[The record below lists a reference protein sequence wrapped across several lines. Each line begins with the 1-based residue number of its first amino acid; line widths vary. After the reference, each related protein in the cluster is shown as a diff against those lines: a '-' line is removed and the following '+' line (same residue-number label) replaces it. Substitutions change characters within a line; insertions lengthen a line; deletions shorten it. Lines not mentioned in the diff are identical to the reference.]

1 LLAVSAGALLWGT
14 NGVIVHAVGHRSG
27 LSAQAIG
34 CYRLLF
40 ASGVLM
46 LAYTRSSLALWRRSS
61 ARQRWSLLASGVGLG
76 GYQALYFASIGN
88 VGVSV
93 STLVSIGVAPLAI
106 TVATAVSRRQL
117 PSRRSVLI
125 LVLGLAGLALVSAG
139 TGTASGPHPLLGVVE
154 AIGSGLGYAA
164 STVVNRRLADT
175 APPLTLTTV
184 ACVVGAATLV
194 PFAAGTGLG
203 FAFDTATISGLGYMG
218 VMATAV
224 AYGLFFHGLR
234 STTSDVA
241 SVLTLLEPL
250 AATTLA
256 VALLHEQLT
265 PRMVLGG
272 GLMLAAI
279 AALYLRRGDPV
290 ADPERA
296 PATIVA

>member
-1 LLAVSAGALLWGT
+1 
-14 NGVIVHAVGHRSG
+14 
-27 LSAQAIG
+27 
-34 CYRLLF
+34 
-40 ASGVLM
+40 
-46 LAYTRSSLALWRRSS
+46 
-61 ARQRWSLLASGVGLG
+61 
-76 GYQALYFASIGN
+76 
-88 VGVSV
+88 
-93 STLVSIGVAPLAI
+93 
-106 TVATAVSRRQL
+106 
-117 PSRRSVLI
+117 
-125 LVLGLAGLALVSAG
+125 
-139 TGTASGPHPLLGVVE
+139 
-154 AIGSGLGYAA
+154 
-164 STVVNRRLADT
+164 
-175 APPLTLTTV
+175 
-184 ACVVGAATLV
+184 LV

-265 PRMVLGG
+265 LRMVLGG

-296 PATIVA
+296 PATIVG